1 MFFAKV
7 NKSCLITYLGVFFG
21 VLAMYFAFA
30 KMTFSES
37 VVIRYSLACL
47 VISGVCDMFDGKFA
61 RACKRTEEEKAFG
74 IQLDSLADTFCFLAV
89 PVVFMLSLGIVSV
102 PATII
107 YALFILCGISRLGYF
122 NVRADLDNAVKS
134 YQGLPVTTTAIIYP
148 LIGLL
153 HNYVS
158 LTVFKNIYLV
168 TTAVVAVLMVLGIKI
183 PKLTGVWYKIIPIL
197 AVILVTI
204 LLVF

>member
-122 NVRADLDNAVKS
+122 ILHLSTKS
-134 YQGLPVTTTAIIYP
+134 FLFCG
-148 LIGLL
+148 
-153 HNYVS
+153 
-158 LTVFKNIYLV
+158 
-168 TTAVVAVLMVLGIKI
+168 
-183 PKLTGVWYKIIPIL
+183 PK
-197 AVILVTI
+197 
-204 LLVF
+204 